1 MFLSSSQQFF
11 ITSISY
17 PSEKK
22 NVFLQRRRQLQKITA
37 DQNLITSDCLLSN
50 PKLSICS
57 TITAFK
63 SGRLKELRDPIS
75 AVTLHLLEMLGK
87 VSTWPPK

>member
-1 MFLSSSQQFF
+1 MSF
-11 ITSISY
+11 Y
-17 PSEKK
+17 KGGDNYK
-22 NVFLQRRRQLQKITA
+22 KITA

-63 SGRLKELRDPIS
+63 SGRLQEPRDPIS
-75 AVTLHLLEMLGK
+75 AVTLHLLKNVGEGLYMAA
-87 VSTWPPK
+87 